1 MLIIRI
7 SKFLPAS
14 AIILMILGAH
24 LLANEKE
31 SHKQDYFQSNPII
44 AEINGKI
51 IRFEDLR
58 DKTAQDAAQ
67 ALYEQLA
74 RLLPNFVLSELA
86 KFDAEI
92 DPNPQFTISDDM
104 VTLFYKQNR
113 LENRG
118 SIDDL
123 RPQIREYLANQLKQ
137 ESVYRQ
143 YNEALAKGLVKSYLQ
158 APSEFLLET
167 NLGRG
172 YIRGNKEA
180 KVIIL
185 EYSDYQCPFCA
196 RVQPTVT
203 ELIKEYGGKVA
214 FGYRHFPLPFHKEA
228 DEAAI
233 AVECARDQGKF
244 ETLHALLFE
253 NQQNQ
258 FVHDLIG
265 FADEIGLENV
275 DQYEKCIVEEKYR
288 SRVLEDMKAGKEAG
302 VTGTPGFHIGTFDP
316 KSGRV
321 RGELLSGARPLQDF
335 KKALEK
341 YLDRQS

>member
-1 MLIIRI
+1 MV
-7 SKFLPAS
+7 
-14 AIILMILGAH
+14 
-24 LLANEKE
+24 LAANLFAKENEVQE
-31 SHKQDYFQSNPII
+31 QDYFQANPII

-58 DKTAQDAAQ
+58 DKAAQDAAQ
-67 ALYEQLA
+67 ALYDQLA
-74 RLLPNFVLSELA
+74 RLLPNLVLNELA
-86 KFDAEI
+86 KSDAEI

-113 LENRG
+113 LESRG

-123 RPQIREYLANQLKQ
+123 RPQIREYLANQLNQ

-143 YNEALAKGLVKSYLQ
+143 YNEALTKGLVKSYLQ

-167 NLGRG
+167 NVGRG

-203 ELIKEYGGKVA
+203 ELIKEYGGRVA

-244 ETLHALLFE
+244 ETLHALLFKKS
-253 NQQNQ
+253 
-258 FVHDLIG
+258 
-265 FADEIGLENV
+265 
-275 DQYEKCIVEEKYR
+275 EKPICR
-288 SRVLEDMKAGKEAG
+288 
-302 VTGTPGFHIGTFDP
+302 
-316 KSGRV
+316 
-321 RGELLSGARPLQDF
+321 RPYWLC
-335 KKALEK
+335 
-341 YLDRQS
+341 

>member
-7 SKFLPAS
+7 SKFLTAS
-14 AIILMILGAH
+14 AIILIALAAN

-74 RLLPNFVLSELA
+74 RLLPNFVLNELA
-86 KFDAEI
+86 KSDAEI

-143 YNEALAKGLVKSYLQ
+143 YNEALTKGLVKSYLQ
-158 APSEFLLET
+158 APTEFLLET
-167 NLGRG
+167 NVGRG
-172 YIRGNKEA
+172 YIRGNKDA
-180 KVIIL
+180 KVIVL

-203 ELIKEYGGKVA
+203 ELIKEYGGRVA

-244 ETLHALLFE
+244 ETLHALLFK

-258 FVHDLIG
+258 FVNDLIG

-302 VTGTPGFHIGTFDP
+302 VTGTPGFLIGTFDP

>member
-7 SKFLPAS
+7 SKFLSAS
-14 AIILMILGAH
+14 AIILLA
-24 LLANEKE
+24 LVSNLFANENE
-31 SHKQDYFQSNPII
+31 AQEQDYFQANPII

-58 DKTAQDAAQ
+58 DKAAQDAAQ
-67 ALYEQLA
+67 ALYDQLA
-74 RLLPNFVLSELA
+74 RLLPNLVLNELA
-86 KFDAEI
+86 KSDAEI

-123 RPQIREYLANQLKQ
+123 KPQIRDYLANQLKQ

-143 YNEALAKGLVKSYLQ
+143 YNEALSKGLVKSYLQ

-167 NLGRG
+167 NVGQG

-180 KVIIL
+180 KVIVL

-196 RVQPTVT
+196 RVQPTLT
-203 ELIKEYGGKVA
+203 ELIKEYGSRVA

-244 ETLHALLFE
+244 ETLHALLFK
-253 NQQNQ
+253 NQKNQ
-258 FVHDLIG
+258 FVEDLVG
-265 FADEIGLENV
+265 YADEIGLENV

-302 VTGTPGFHIGTFDP
+302 VTGTPGFLIGTFDP

>member
-14 AIILMILGAH
+14 AIILMVLAAH

-58 DKTAQDAAQ
+58 DKTAQDASQ

-74 RLLPNFVLSELA
+74 RLLPNFVLNELA

-143 YNEALAKGLVKSYLQ
+143 YNEALTKGLVKSYLQ

-167 NLGRG
+167 NVGRG

-203 ELIKEYGGKVA
+203 ELIKEYGGRVA

-244 ETLHALLFE
+244 ETLHAILFE

-258 FVHDLIG
+258 LVNDLIG

-302 VTGTPGFHIGTFDP
+302 VTGTPGFLIGTFDP

>member
-1 MLIIRI
+1 MLMIRI

-14 AIILMILGAH
+14 AIILMVLAAH

-31 SHKQDYFQSNPII
+31 SHKQDYFQPNPII

-74 RLLPNFVLSELA
+74 RLLPNFVLNELA

-143 YNEALAKGLVKSYLQ
+143 YNEALTKGLVKSYLQ

-167 NLGRG
+167 NVGRG

-203 ELIKEYGGKVA
+203 ELIKEYGGRVA

-244 ETLHALLFE
+244 ETLHALLFK

-258 FVHDLIG
+258 FVNDLIG

-302 VTGTPGFHIGTFDP
+302 VTGTPGFLIGTFDP

>member
-14 AIILMILGAH
+14 AIILMVLTAH

-74 RLLPNFVLSELA
+74 RLLPNFVLNELA

-123 RPQIREYLANQLKQ
+123 KPQIRDYLANQLKQ
-137 ESVYRQ
+137 ESIYRQ
-143 YNEALAKGLVKSYLQ
+143 YNEALSNGLVKSYLQ

-167 NLGRG
+167 NVGQG

-203 ELIKEYGGKVA
+203 ELIKEYGGRVA

-244 ETLHALLFE
+244 ETLHALLFK

-258 FVHDLIG
+258 FVNDLIG

-302 VTGTPGFHIGTFDP
+302 VTGTPGFLIGTFDS